1 MNDKK
6 PVYLE
11 TIEEVE
17 KDYSTD
23 RDQGLSPEAAEERLA
38 DYGMNRLEE
47 EEGISILEVL
57 VRQFKSIVM
66 LLLTA
71 AAMAS
76 FFIGERVEGFAVLIV
91 ILITAILGLVME
103 YRAGKSIE
111 ALQMRVHKEAK
122 VIRDGDIVSIPTE
135 ELVPGDVVILEE
147 GDQISADGRIVEAEE
162 LDIDE
167 SMLTGESESVK
178 KRTDI
183 PEKEGDIHIGDRGN
197 MVFMGTSVLKG
208 KGRFIVT
215 HTGKEAEIG
224 KISMML
230 QKTEDEVT
238 PLEERLEQTGQY
250 LIALT
255 IGITGIVAV
264 IGYLSGEP
272 LDQMLRTAIALA
284 IAAVPE
290 GLPVAA
296 TITLA
301 IGMNRMV
308 GKKALMRNLPA
319 VETLGSATVFCVDK
333 TGTLTEN
340 EMTLQRVAIENRMI
354 EISGTGYNPEG
365 DFSEEGES
373 IDPLEDKG
381 VSLILKAGLLCSDAV
396 LNMKEDDWDLVGD
409 PTEGALIV
417 GARKAGL
424 KKEEV
429 EEEYPRKEIIP
440 FDSQRKFMAVLNKTP
455 QNGKLVF
462 LKGAPEVVLEICE
475 YMYTDD
481 EKEELTE
488 DGIRGL
494 MKTNRELAEE
504 SFRVLGLA
512 YKDIADDVEGLEDQI
527 EEGMVFLG
535 FVGMMDPPREDIEKS
550 IDEARKAG
558 IRTIMLTGDQ
568 LETAIGIARGIGIEV
583 DEKSLVSEDEFEGMT
598 VEELEENLR
607 SNSVFARVTP
617 RDKLN
622 IVSALRNMGHIVA
635 MTGDGVNDA
644 PALNKSDIGVA
655 MGVRGTTVA
664 KEASDMI
671 LLDDRFSTI
680 VEAVRQGRVIFDNI
694 QKFIHYLL
702 SCNLSEILFIFIS
715 IIAGVP
721 VPLVAL
727 QILWL
732 NVVTGV
738 FPALA
743 MAWEIPED
751 GVMEKPPRDP
761 KAPIITNRY
770 KLLIGFQGLVIASGP
785 MLSYVLAMNG
795 GMELDSARTVG
806 FMTLAMVHLL
816 QVFNVRRKNGLGYD
830 RTIMRNPYMIGALA
844 LTLSLQLAAVYFP
857 FLQSVLR
864 TTALNPG
871 MWGYVLLGA
880 AAPNIVLQII
890 SVVLKKRKELD
901 DGLDQEGLS

>member
-1 MNDKK
+1 MNNSK
-6 PVYLE
+6 PDYLK

-17 KDYSTD
+17 RECSTD
-23 RDQGLSPEAAEERLA
+23 RELGLGVEAAEERLEE
-38 DYGMNRLEE
+38 YGENRLEDE
-47 EEGISILEVL
+47 GGISIWEVL

-71 AAMAS
+71 AAIAS
-76 FFIGERVEGFAVLIV
+76 FFIGEMVEGVAVLIV

-111 ALQMRVHKEAK
+111 ALQKRVHEEAK
-122 VIRDGDIVSIPTE
+122 VIRGGEIASIPTE

-147 GDQISADGRIVEAEE
+147 GDQISADGRIVEDEE

-178 KRTDI
+178 KSSDT
-183 PEKEGDIHIGDRGN
+183 PENEGEVHISDRNN

-215 HTGKEAEIG
+215 STGNEAEIG
-224 KISMML
+224 KISRML
-230 QKTEDEVT
+230 QETEDEVT
-238 PLEERLEQTGQY
+238 PLEERLEETGQY
-250 LIALT
+250 LIILT
-255 IGITGIVAV
+255 LAITGIVAV

-272 LDQMLRTAIALA
+272 LDQMIRTSIALA

-308 GKKALMRNLPA
+308 RKKALMRNLPA

-340 EMTLQRVAIENRMI
+340 EMTLQRIAIENRMI
-354 EISGTGYNPEG
+354 EISGTGYSPEG
-365 DFSEEGES
+365 EFSEEGKCL
-373 IDPLEDKG
+373 DPLKDKG

-396 LNMKEDDWDLVGD
+396 LNMKEDDWEVVGD
-409 PTEGALIV
+409 PTEGALVV

-429 EEEYPRKEIIP
+429 EEEYPRTELIP

-455 QNGKLVF
+455 QNGKMVF
-462 LKGAPEVVLEICE
+462 LKGAPEVVLEICD
-475 YMYTDD
+475 YMYMDD
-481 EKEELTE
+481 NSEELTE
-488 DGIRGL
+488 ERIKEL
-494 MKTNRELAEE
+494 KETNRKLAED
-504 SFRVLGLA
+504 SFRILGLA
-512 YKDIADDVEGLEDQI
+512 YKEAADDDSLEDQI

-535 FVGMMDPPREDIEKS
+535 FVGMMDPPREDIGKS
-550 IDEARKAG
+550 IAEARKAG
-558 IRTIMLTGDQ
+558 IRTVMLTGDQ
-568 LETAIGIARGIGIEV
+568 HETAIGIARSIGIEV
-583 DEKSLVSEDEFEGMT
+583 DEKDILKEDELKGMS
-598 VEELEENLR
+598 VKELEENLR
-607 SNSVFARVTP
+607 HNSVYARVTP

-655 MGVRGTTVA
+655 MGIRGTTVA

-702 SCNLSEILFIFIS
+702 SCNLSEILFIFMS

-721 VPLVAL
+721 IPIVAL

-743 MAWEIPED
+743 MAWELPEA
-751 GVMEKPPRDP
+751 GVMENPPRNP

-770 KLLIGFQGLVIASGP
+770 KLLIGFQGLVIAAGP
-785 MLSYVLAMNG
+785 MLSYIMALNG
-795 GMELDSARTVG
+795 GMEVDFARSIG

-830 RTIMRNPYMIGALA
+830 RTIVRNPYMIGALV
-844 LTLSLQLAAVYFP
+844 LTLALQLLAIYVP
-857 FLQSVLR
+857 FLQRVLG
-864 TTALNPG
+864 TTALTPG
-871 MWGYVLLGA
+871 MWVYVLLGA
-880 AAPNIVLQII
+880 STPNVVLQMIA
-890 SVVLKKRKELD
+890 VVLKKRKE
-901 DGLDQEGLS
+901 

>member
-1 MNDKK
+1 MNNSK
-6 PVYLE
+6 PDYLK

-17 KDYSTD
+17 RECSTD
-23 RDQGLSPEAAEERLA
+23 RELGLGVEAAEERLEE
-38 DYGMNRLEE
+38 YGENRLEDE
-47 EEGISILEVL
+47 GGISIWEVL

-71 AAMAS
+71 AAIAS
-76 FFIGERVEGFAVLIV
+76 FFIGEMVEGVAVLIV

-111 ALQMRVHKEAK
+111 ALQKRVHEEAK
-122 VIRDGDIVSIPTE
+122 VIRGGEIASIPTE

-147 GDQISADGRIVEAEE
+147 GDQISADGRIVEDEE

-178 KRTDI
+178 KSSDT
-183 PEKEGDIHIGDRGN
+183 PENEGEVHISDRNN

-215 HTGKEAEIG
+215 STGNEAEIG
-224 KISMML
+224 KISRML
-230 QKTEDEVT
+230 QETEDEVT
-238 PLEERLEQTGQY
+238 PLEERLEETGQY
-250 LIALT
+250 LIILT
-255 IGITGIVAV
+255 LAITGIVAV

-272 LDQMLRTAIALA
+272 LDQMIRTSIALA

-308 GKKALMRNLPA
+308 RKKALMRNLPA

-340 EMTLQRVAIENRMI
+340 EMTLQRIAIENRMI
-354 EISGTGYNPEG
+354 EISGTGYSPEG
-365 DFSEEGES
+365 EFSEEGKCL
-373 IDPLEDKG
+373 DPLKDKG

-396 LNMKEDDWDLVGD
+396 LNMKEDDWEVVGD
-409 PTEGALIV
+409 PTEGALVV

-429 EEEYPRKEIIP
+429 EEEYPRTELIP

-455 QNGKLVF
+455 QNGKMVF
-462 LKGAPEVVLEICE
+462 LKGAPEVVLEICD
-475 YMYTDD
+475 YMYMDD
-481 EKEELTE
+481 NSEELTE
-488 DGIRGL
+488 ERIKEL
-494 MKTNRELAEE
+494 KETNRKLAED
-504 SFRVLGLA
+504 SFRILGLA
-512 YKDIADDVEGLEDQI
+512 YKEAADDDSLEDQI

-535 FVGMMDPPREDIEKS
+535 FVGMMDPPREDIGKS
-550 IDEARKAG
+550 IAEARKAG
-558 IRTIMLTGDQ
+558 IRTVMLTGDQ
-568 LETAIGIARGIGIEV
+568 HETAIGIARSIGIEV
-583 DEKSLVSEDEFEGMT
+583 DEKDILKEDELKGMS
-598 VEELEENLR
+598 VKELEENLR
-607 SNSVFARVTP
+607 HNSVYARVTP

-655 MGVRGTTVA
+655 MGIRGTTVA

-702 SCNLSEILFIFIS
+702 SCNLSEILFIFMS

-721 VPLVAL
+721 IPLVAL

-743 MAWEIPED
+743 MAWELPEA
-751 GVMEKPPRDP
+751 GVMENPPRNP

-770 KLLIGFQGLVIASGP
+770 KLLIGFQGLVIAAGP
-785 MLSYVLAMNG
+785 MLSYIMALNG
-795 GMELDSARTVG
+795 GMEVDSARSIG

-830 RTIMRNPYMIGALA
+830 RTIVRNPYMIGALV
-844 LTLSLQLAAVYFP
+844 LTLALQLLAIYVP
-857 FLQSVLR
+857 FLQRVLG
-864 TTALNPG
+864 TTALTPG
-871 MWGYVLLGA
+871 MWVYVLLGA
-880 AAPNIVLQII
+880 STPNVVLQMIA
-890 SVVLKKRKELD
+890 VVLKKRKE
-901 DGLDQEGLS
+901 

>member
-1 MNDKK
+1 MNNSK
-6 PVYLE
+6 PDYLK

-17 KDYSTD
+17 RECSTD
-23 RDQGLSPEAAEERLA
+23 RELGLGVEAAEERLEE
-38 DYGMNRLEE
+38 YGENRLEDE
-47 EEGISILEVL
+47 GGISIWEVL

-71 AAMAS
+71 AAIAS
-76 FFIGERVEGFAVLIV
+76 FFIGEMVEGVAVLIV

-111 ALQMRVHKEAK
+111 ALQKRVHEEAK
-122 VIRDGDIVSIPTE
+122 VIRGGEIASIPTE

-147 GDQISADGRIVEAEE
+147 GDQISADGRIVEDEE

-178 KRTDI
+178 KSSDT
-183 PEKEGDIHIGDRGN
+183 PENEGEVHISDRNN

-215 HTGKEAEIG
+215 STGNEAEIG
-224 KISMML
+224 KISRML
-230 QKTEDEVT
+230 QETEDEVT
-238 PLEERLEQTGQY
+238 PLEERLEETGQY
-250 LIALT
+250 LIILT
-255 IGITGIVAV
+255 LAITGIVAV

-272 LDQMLRTAIALA
+272 LDQMIRTSIALA

-308 GKKALMRNLPA
+308 RKKALMRNLPA

-340 EMTLQRVAIENRMI
+340 EMTLQRIAIENRMI
-354 EISGTGYNPEG
+354 EISGTGYSPEG
-365 DFSEEGES
+365 EFSEEGKCL
-373 IDPLEDKG
+373 DPLKDKG

-396 LNMKEDDWDLVGD
+396 LNMKEDDWEVVGD
-409 PTEGALIV
+409 PTEGALVV

-429 EEEYPRKEIIP
+429 EEEYPRTELIP

-455 QNGKLVF
+455 QNGKMVF
-462 LKGAPEVVLEICE
+462 LKGAPEVVLEICD
-475 YMYTDD
+475 YMYMDD
-481 EKEELTE
+481 NSEELTE
-488 DGIRGL
+488 ERIKEL
-494 MKTNRELAEE
+494 KETNRKLAED
-504 SFRVLGLA
+504 SFRILGLA
-512 YKDIADDVEGLEDQI
+512 YKEAADDDSLEDQI

-535 FVGMMDPPREDIEKS
+535 FVGMMDPPREDIGKS
-550 IDEARKAG
+550 IAEARKAG
-558 IRTIMLTGDQ
+558 IRTVMLTGDQ
-568 LETAIGIARGIGIEV
+568 HETAIGIARSIGIEV
-583 DEKSLVSEDEFEGMT
+583 DEKDILKEDELKGMS
-598 VEELEENLR
+598 VKELEENLR
-607 SNSVFARVTP
+607 HNSVYARVTP

-655 MGVRGTTVA
+655 MGIRGTTVA

-702 SCNLSEILFIFIS
+702 SCNLSEILFIFMS

-721 VPLVAL
+721 IPIVAL

-743 MAWEIPED
+743 MAWELPEA
-751 GVMEKPPRDP
+751 GVMENPPRNP

-770 KLLIGFQGLVIASGP
+770 KLLIGFQGLVIAAGP
-785 MLSYVLAMNG
+785 MLSYIMALNG
-795 GMELDSARTVG
+795 GMEVDSARSIG

-830 RTIMRNPYMIGALA
+830 RTIVRNPYMIGALV
-844 LTLSLQLAAVYFP
+844 LTLALQLLAIYVP
-857 FLQSVLR
+857 FLQRVLG
-864 TTALNPG
+864 TTALTPG
-871 MWGYVLLGA
+871 MWVYVLLGA
-880 AAPNIVLQII
+880 STPNVVLQMIA
-890 SVVLKKRKELD
+890 VVLKKRKE
-901 DGLDQEGLS
+901 

>member
-1 MNDKK
+1 MNNSK
-6 PVYLE
+6 PDYLK

-17 KDYSTD
+17 RECSTD
-23 RDQGLSPEAAEERLA
+23 RELGLGVEAAEERLEE
-38 DYGMNRLEE
+38 YGENRLEDE
-47 EEGISILEVL
+47 GGISIWEVL

-71 AAMAS
+71 AAIAS
-76 FFIGERVEGFAVLIV
+76 FFIGEMVEGVAVLIV

-111 ALQMRVHKEAK
+111 ALQKRVHEEAK
-122 VIRDGDIVSIPTE
+122 VIRGGEIASIPTE

-147 GDQISADGRIVEAEE
+147 GDQISADGRIVEDEE

-178 KRTDI
+178 KSSDT
-183 PEKEGDIHIGDRGN
+183 PENEGEVHISDRNN

-215 HTGKEAEIG
+215 STGNEAEIG
-224 KISMML
+224 KISRML
-230 QKTEDEVT
+230 QETEDEVT
-238 PLEERLEQTGQY
+238 PLEERLEETGQY
-250 LIALT
+250 LIILT
-255 IGITGIVAV
+255 LAITGIVAV

-272 LDQMLRTAIALA
+272 LDQMIRTSIALA

-308 GKKALMRNLPA
+308 RKKALMRNLPA

-340 EMTLQRVAIENRMI
+340 EMTLQRIAIENRMI
-354 EISGTGYNPEG
+354 EISGTGYSPEG
-365 DFSEEGES
+365 EFSEEGKCL
-373 IDPLEDKG
+373 DPLKDKG

-396 LNMKEDDWDLVGD
+396 LNMKEDDWEVVGD
-409 PTEGALIV
+409 PTEGALVV

-429 EEEYPRKEIIP
+429 EEEYPRTELIP

-455 QNGKLVF
+455 QNGKMVF
-462 LKGAPEVVLEICE
+462 LKGAPEVVLEICD
-475 YMYTDD
+475 YMYMDD
-481 EKEELTE
+481 NSEELTE
-488 DGIRGL
+488 ERIKEL
-494 MKTNRELAEE
+494 KETNRKLAED
-504 SFRVLGLA
+504 SFRILGLA
-512 YKDIADDVEGLEDQI
+512 YKEAADDDSLEDQI

-535 FVGMMDPPREDIEKS
+535 FVGMMDPPREDIGKS
-550 IDEARKAG
+550 IAEARKAG
-558 IRTIMLTGDQ
+558 IRTVMLTGDQ
-568 LETAIGIARGIGIEV
+568 HETAIGIARSIGIEV
-583 DEKSLVSEDEFEGMT
+583 DEKDILKEDELKGMS
-598 VEELEENLR
+598 VKELEENLR
-607 SNSVFARVTP
+607 HNSVYARVTP

-655 MGVRGTTVA
+655 MGIRGTTVA

-702 SCNLSEILFIFIS
+702 SCNLSEILFIFMS

-721 VPLVAL
+721 IPIVAL

-743 MAWEIPED
+743 MAWELPEA
-751 GVMEKPPRDP
+751 GVMENPPRNP

-770 KLLIGFQGLVIASGP
+770 KLLIGFQGLVIAAGP
-785 MLSYVLAMNG
+785 MLSYIMALNG
-795 GMELDSARTVG
+795 GMEVDFARSIG

-830 RTIMRNPYMIGALA
+830 RTIVRNPYMIGALV
-844 LTLSLQLAAVYFP
+844 LTLALQLLAIYVP
-857 FLQSVLR
+857 FLQRVLG
-864 TTALNPG
+864 TTVLTPG
-871 MWGYVLLGA
+871 MWVYVLLGA
-880 AAPNIVLQII
+880 AAPNVVLQMIA
-890 SVVLKKRKELD
+890 VVLKKRKE
-901 DGLDQEGLS
+901 